1 MKYHKISSR
10 RGKKVISGEKKKKS
24 KRKKEKKEK
33 KRKNGSESQEVSCY
47 INCAKLWFP
56 GVKFY
61 GFYSQ

>member
-1 MKYHKISSR
+1 MWREKE
-10 RGKKVISGEKKKKS
+10 KVNEKK
-24 KRKKEKKEK
+24 KKEK

-56 GVKFY
+56 GGKFY